1 MGWCSLASTVMTTHT
16 PLMLHLYLKSGGDSP
31 LARGKSSASLSVY
44 ADGMPTR
51 RECYMSGLERRKMR
65 QVISFLWLKFNMGKL
80 NTQTLRR
87 VLHVIDAPTP
97 KDWVEEE

>member
-1 MGWCSLASTVMTTHT
+1 
-16 PLMLHLYLKSGGDSP
+16 
-31 LARGKSSASLSVY
+31 
-44 ADGMPTR
+44 
-51 RECYMSGLERRKMR
+51 MSGLERRKMR

-97 KDWVEEE
+97 KDWVEED